1 MCIFIVADLT
11 KNVLKLVE
19 RTDMQSLTFLY
30 PQRMLRAI
38 SCVIGWTVESMELS
52 QYPELEFFPTG
63 ESEAYSI
70 LLDPSRILQNLGL
83 LHFSFEQ
90 IILGGWTFLISFE

>member
-1 MCIFIVADLT
+1 
-11 KNVLKLVE
+11 
-19 RTDMQSLTFLY
+19 
-30 PQRMLRAI
+30 MLPDI
-38 SCVIGWTVESMELS
+38 SCVIGGAVEFMELS
-52 QYPELEFFPTG
+52 QFPKLEFFPTG

-90 IILGGWTFLISFE
+90 IILGG